1 MEGLALAEGFNREIR
16 IFQLGKESGMQLGDT
31 VDSAC
36 PPLGHK
42 GWQALPA
49 TPAELLRH
57 MSNHCTAWSDMYNFQ
72 KARDIPASPLPLQPM
87 RWSAQRS
94 PGSAATQHH
103 CCSDLPSPTS
113 LDEYTALPLPWET
126 RVYAQLPRRDSRSL
140 VKRQPHSPG
149 SSHHRQGDGQA
160 NAQVAPHEGGSLR
173 EEPGEEEMP

>member
-72 KARDIPASPLPLQPM
+72 KARDIPASPLPLQLM
-87 RWSAQRS
+87 RLSAQRS
-94 PGSAATQHH
+94 PGREQPNTTAAVTY
-103 CCSDLPSPTS
+103 P
-113 LDEYTALPLPWET
+113 
-126 RVYAQLPRRDSRSL
+126 
-140 VKRQPHSPG
+140 
-149 SSHHRQGDGQA
+149 
-160 NAQVAPHEGGSLR
+160 APHPWMNTLLCPCLGKPEYMHSYQDGTAGAW
-173 EEPGEEEMP
+173 